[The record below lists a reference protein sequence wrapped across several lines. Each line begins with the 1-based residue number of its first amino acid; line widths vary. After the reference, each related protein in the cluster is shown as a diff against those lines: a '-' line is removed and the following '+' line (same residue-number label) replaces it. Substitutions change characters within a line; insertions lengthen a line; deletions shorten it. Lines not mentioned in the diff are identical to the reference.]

1 MSKLSKPSD
10 EAAVDTPERLVRVI
24 PETDRKLIE
33 KEIQGLSAKLKW
45 THIGEPLK
53 DVYRL
58 RITELQEKLKVST

>member
-1 MSKLSKPSD
+1 MTKPSN

-24 PETDRKLIE
+24 PEIDRSLLE
-33 KEIQGLSAKLKW
+33 KEIQGLNAKLNW
-45 THIGEPLK
+45 THIAEPLK